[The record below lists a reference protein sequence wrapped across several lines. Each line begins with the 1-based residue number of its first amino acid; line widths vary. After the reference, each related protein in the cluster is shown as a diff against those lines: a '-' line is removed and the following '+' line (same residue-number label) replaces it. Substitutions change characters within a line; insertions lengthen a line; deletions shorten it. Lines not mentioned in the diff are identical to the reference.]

1 MSFTVKLDGDVV
13 SVEPGRSATLTIEVR
28 RTQPLEERTLPDGEP
43 EVFELSQEG
52 LDPEWVAT
60 PVPTF
65 LVGESEPAVVRL
77 VVTPPR
83 TSESFAGSYPFVVR
97 VRSLATGES
106 RSCQAML
113 EVAPFHH
120 LSAEIDPKRGS
131 VSPTRRNDAFELTLA
146 NLGNTEQTLVLGYS
160 DPEDE
165 CVLTFQTDQ
174 VVLGPGQQKRI
185 PFEAGLRRTPAF
197 GGVQLHAF
205 SVTARSVSQPA
216 VACSAQAQL
225 ERRPLVS
232 TAGLVALFLLALL
245 GSAWWALRPREPQ
258 ARVSL
263 ETSTIV
269 RDSPLVVQW
278 RLDSADTLKITVGDE
293 ERVVMQPIGTT
304 QFFPKEAGVVV
315 ATPYRGSLRGK
326 SVELPFSVE
335 EPPAVP
341 KPKIEQFSIEP
352 TTVGLGQPL
361 AVRYRASNASRLT
374 LSPPGMDL
382 NPSVPEVEIKPERT
396 GTIEYTLVA
405 VNQNGEA
412 DRKTVKVTV
421 VDVSLAKVVAF
432 AATPEKLADGPGV
445 VRLDW
450 QLTNA
455 VRAELVYNGTKQKVD
470 PTEGTMEIELQKTT
484 TFRLVAYDSDGK
496 TVEKTIT
503 VSVAEP
509 QPPAEPPL
517 STP

>member
-28 RTQPLEERTLPDGEP
+28 RAAPKAEPLSADAEP

-52 LDPEWVAT
+52 LDPEWVAI

-65 LVGESEPAVVRL
+65 QLGDDEPTTVRM

-97 VRSLATGES
+97 VRSLATGGA
-106 RSCQAML
+106 RTCQAML

-120 LSAEIDPKRGS
+120 LSADIEPKRGT
-131 VSPTRRNDAFELTLA
+131 VSPTRRTDAFELTLA

-165 CVLTFQTDQ
+165 CVLSFETDQ

-197 GGVQLHAF
+197 GGVQLFAF

-232 TAGLVALFLLALL
+232 TAGLVALFLLVLL

-258 ARVSL
+258 ARVTL
-263 ETSTIV
+263 ESASIV

-278 RLDSADTLKITVGDE
+278 RLDSADSLKIAVGDE

-304 QFFPKEAGVVV
+304 QFFPKESGVVV
-315 ATPYRGSLRGK
+315 AIPYRGSLQGPR
-326 SVELPFSVE
+326 VELPFSVE

-341 KPKIEQFSIEP
+341 KPKIEEFSIEP

-361 AVRYRASNASRLT
+361 AVRYRASNATRLT

-405 VNQNGEA
+405 INEKGA
-412 DRKTVKVTV
+412 TDRKTVKVTV
-421 VDVSLAKVVAF
+421 VDVSQAKIVAF
-432 AATPEKLADGPGV
+432 AANPEKLTEGPGV
-445 VRLDW
+445 VRLEW

-455 VRAELVYNGTKQKVD
+455 VRAELVSNGTRQKLE
-470 PTEGTMEIELQKTT
+470 PTEGSLEVELQKTT

-503 VSVAEP
+503 VTVVEP
-509 QPPAEPPL
+509 KPPAEVPL
-517 STP
+517 ENL